1 MAFDYSKLRGK
12 IVEKYKTI
20 TNFNDCLGFSH
31 GYISNVLTRGRGFTA
46 RNIVRISEALDIVGQ
61 IEEYFFQ
68 PTVRK

>member
-1 MAFDYSKLRGK
+1 MAFDYSKLRGR

-20 TNFNDCLGFSH
+20 ANFNDCLGFSH
-31 GYISNVLTRGRGFTA
+31 GYVSNVLTSGRGFTA

-68 PTVRK
+68 PAVRK